1 MASAPLAHPPEREQ
15 GSLPVPLLPPLLPPE
30 SPLRSAFRLGELF
43 SALWALP
50 SPFAE
55 SLPTLPPP
63 LLFAFFF
70 TSLFVFFSLSCGS
83 SSADIFPSAYKLFNV
98 IQSVLSLGIHSQT
111 SSSH

>member
-1 MASAPLAHPPEREQ
+1 MAHSPEREQ

-30 SPLRSAFRLGELF
+30 SPLSSAFRLGELF

-83 SSADIFPSAYKLFNV
+83 STY
-98 IQSVLSLGIHSQT
+98 
-111 SSSH
+111 